1 MAQKKDVKKEILM
14 IILAIETTSQ
24 GGSLAIQKGNQIIY
38 QDYFAMRSSHSET
51 IMPKIDSTLKLFEID
66 KKELSAVCV
75 SIGPG
80 SFTGCRIGLATA
92 KGICTGLKIPL
103 LAFNT
108 LEILA
113 ANIYGTNKRILSIL
127 DARMNEIYIA
137 EYDSFLLTI
146 KEPCCKKY
154 SDIFQGMKGDYI
166 CVGDIHLLPNEITNK
181 SLKIIKAL
189 PHQNILSA
197 AAMMSLLDYKNIN
210 LVYDKEYIHNIEPF
224 YVRGVN

>member
-1 MAQKKDVKKEILM
+1 M

-24 GGSLAIQKGNQIIY
+24 GSSLAIQKDNKIIY
-38 QDYFAMRSSHSET
+38 QDYCSLRGSHSET
-51 IMPKIDSTLKLFEID
+51 IMPKIDSTLKLFDIN

-103 LAFNT
+103 IAFNT

-113 ANIYGTNKRILSIL
+113 ANVYGTNKNILSIL
-127 DARMNEIYIA
+127 DARMNEVYIA
-137 EYDSFLLTI
+137 EYDSTLLQI
-146 KEPCCKKY
+146 KKPSCKKY
-154 SDIFQGMKGDYI
+154 SDIFEGMEGEYI
-166 CVGDIHLLPNEITNK
+166 CVGDVHRLPLQTIESKLEIIE
-181 SLKIIKAL
+181 SL

-197 AAMMSLLDYKNIN
+197 SSILSLLSHKNIKIE
-210 LVYDKEYIHNIEPF
+210 YDEEYINKVEPY
-224 YVRGVN
+224 YVRGIK